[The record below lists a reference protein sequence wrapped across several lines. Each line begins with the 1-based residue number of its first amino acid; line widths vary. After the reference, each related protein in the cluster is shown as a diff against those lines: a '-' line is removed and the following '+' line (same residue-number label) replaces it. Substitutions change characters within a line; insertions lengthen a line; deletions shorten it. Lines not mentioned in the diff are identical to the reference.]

1 MDLVSRV
8 AEAFIV
14 EDEDEDE
21 DDVAAEDI
29 FAVCDAAATSFV
41 YAAAS

>member
-14 EDEDEDE
+14 EDEDE